1 MNGQTSEAIVTR
13 LTLMS
18 QQLDRLATS
27 VDSLNTLTAKLWVV
41 TCGDGQGLVDR
52 VNLVENRLF
61 ADNESI
67 VSRLAK
73 VEQALR
79 RIGRILEAV
88 LTAMI
93 LAIVTAV
100 LNLVLR

>member
-1 MNGQTSEAIVTR
+1 MNGQVNDAIVAR
-13 LTLMS
+13 LNLMS
-18 QQLDRLATS
+18 QQLDRLTTA
-27 VDSLNTLTAKLWVV
+27 VDSLNTMTAKLWVV

-61 ADNESI
+61 ADSESI
-67 VSRLAK
+67 VSRLTK

-79 RIGRILEAV
+79 RIGKILEGV
-88 LTAMI
+88 LTAII
-93 LAIVTAV
+93 LAIITAV